1 MEELKKTIQKQN
13 DRIALLEARIC
24 ELETKSEGENS
35 DSIKESSRLRDMI
48 PHSDKEIDQSKSS
61 LVRKGNFSH

>member
-24 ELETKSEGENS
+24 ELKTKSEGENS
-35 DSIKESSRLRDMI
+35 DSSKESSRLRDMI
-48 PHSDKEIDQSKSS
+48 RHSDKEIDQSKSS